1 MKGAKSAPASPSPA
15 YTVKSLLKALAIL
28 DCLGEREPEG
38 YTLTELSQKL
48 RLHISTVHR
57 LLVNLTRQGYVDQN
71 PAKGTYQLGYR
82 VMRMGLKVLDRMD
95 FRRVAGPLLSELS
108 QKTQETVHLAI
119 LQGDR
124 AVSIEKF
131 HGPHP
136 VSLDAPLGAVMPLH
150 ATGVGKAL
158 LAFQDEKRVAAI
170 FRASGLPAKAGL
182 PRLTAH
188 TLTSLGELKRE
199 LSRIRE
205 QGYAVDDEEAV
216 VGLRC
221 VAAPLFDH
229 SGRAVAAFSVAG
241 PASRVS
247 PSRTPEIARLVLETA
262 GEISHRLGYARAS
275 APVAAS

>member
-1 MKGAKSAPASPSPA
+1 MKGAKPAPARSSPA

-28 DCLGEREPEG
+28 DCLGESEPEG
-38 YTLTELSQKL
+38 YTLTQLSHKL
-48 RLHISTVHR
+48 HLHISTVHR
-57 LLVNLTRQGYVDQN
+57 LLVNLVRQGYVDQN
-71 PAKGTYQLGYR
+71 PAKGTYKLGYR
-82 VMRMGLKVLDRMD
+82 MMRMGLKVLDRMD
-95 FRRVAGPLLSELS
+95 FRRVAEPLLSELS

-119 LQGDR
+119 LEGDH

-136 VSLDAPLGAVMPLH
+136 VSLDAPLGAALPLH

-158 LAFQDEKRVAAI
+158 LAFQDEKRAAAI
-170 FRASGLPAKAGL
+170 VRAASL

-188 TLTSLGELKRE
+188 TLTLLGELKRE
-199 LSRIRE
+199 LARIRE

-216 VGLRC
+216 IGLRC

-262 GEISHRLGYARAS
+262 GEISRRLGYTPAS
-275 APVAAS
+275 APASITAS